1 MKIKFKKNSSLKL
14 IIFLSIFAFLFFPN
28 RFIRAVG
35 LSALSFIL
43 FNFLYV
49 RKLMK
54 SLVVERR
61 VSKLKIACREKV
73 DIEVVVKNYSKLTAH
88 ICYIFDDAPYLQV
101 YKNEN
106 CQILQ
111 LRPNEITKIKYQVSA
126 RERGLFFIGPVKV
139 KLSDPF
145 GLFNEEIEIDNKL
158 EIMVRPARIKLITE
172 AFPGLP
178 QGALKI
184 NNAIYE
190 DITHRRSVRPY
201 MTGDEPR
208 RINWR
213 ISAKQGELFTN
224 LYENTFD
231 TTFFVFLNLAEE
243 EYELHSRFYDIEK
256 AVEIA
261 ASIVEKAREL
271 HQRVGFAAYGTDFP
285 YCRPAQNQ
293 YDQILDT
300 LALIKPEKGKMDFD
314 PYKYYKSQL
323 PNSTI
328 FFIVGPEEVRQYFIK
343 VEANKEE
350 ITAENIG
357 SFRRQ
362 SIGA

>member
-1 MKIKFKKNSSLKL
+1 MKIKFSKNSSLIL
-14 IIFLSIFAFLFFPN
+14 AVSLCVIAFLFLPN
-28 RFIRAVG
+28 RLIQFISVSVLA
-35 LSALSFIL
+35 FII
-43 FNFLYV
+43 FNFFYV

-54 SLVVERR
+54 SFVVERR

-73 DIEVVVKNYSKLTAH
+73 DIEVVLKNYSKLTAH

-101 YKNEN
+101 YQNKN
-106 CQILQ
+106 CQILK

-126 RERGLFFIGPVKV
+126 RERGMFFIGPVKV

-178 QGALKI
+178 QGSLKI

-190 DITHRRSVRPY
+190 DITQRRSVRPY
-201 MTGDEPR
+201 MNGDEQR

-213 ISAKQGELFTN
+213 ISAKQGELYTN

-231 TTFFVFLNLAEE
+231 TTFFVFLNFAEE
-243 EYELHSRFYDIEK
+243 DYELHSRHYDMEK

-271 HQRVGFAAYGTDFP
+271 HQRVGFAAFGSDFP
-285 YCRPAQNQ
+285 YYRPTQNQ

-300 LALIKPEKGKMDFD
+300 LALIKPEKGKMEFD

-323 PNSTI
+323 PNQTI
-328 FFIVGPEEVRQYFIK
+328 FFIVGPDEVRKYFVK
-343 VEANKEE
+343 VEANQEE

-357 SFRRQ
+357 AFRRD